1 MTVKQLLTTM
11 VSLPDRVAIIDTSR
25 NIIRRFRLDIPE
37 EKKDLERYFYKS
49 IVNRWIFEKVEKQP
63 TTIREIV
70 DQADCRDLNWRES
83 MYIEVKGEKKNE

>member
-37 EKKDLERYFYKS
+37 EKKDLERYFYKRM
-49 IVNRWIFEKVEKQP
+49 VDRWIFEKVEKQP

-83 MYIEVKGEKKNE
+83 MYIELKGEKK

>member
-25 NIIRRFRLDIPE
+25 NITKAFRLDNPE
-37 EKKDLERYFYKS
+37 EKKDLERYFYKRN
-49 IVNRWIFEKVEKQP
+49 VYRWILEKVEKQP

-70 DQADCRDLNWRES
+70 DQAESRYKNWRES
-83 MYIEVKGEKKNE
+83 MYIELKGDTKK

>member
-25 NIIRRFRLDIPE
+25 NIIRKFRLNIPE
-37 EKKDLERYFYKS
+37 EKEDLEKYFYKRN
-49 IVNRWIFEKVEKQP
+49 VYKWILEKVEKQP

-70 DQADCRDLNWRES
+70 DQAESRDRNWKES
-83 MYIEVKGEKKNE
+83 MYIEVKGEKKK